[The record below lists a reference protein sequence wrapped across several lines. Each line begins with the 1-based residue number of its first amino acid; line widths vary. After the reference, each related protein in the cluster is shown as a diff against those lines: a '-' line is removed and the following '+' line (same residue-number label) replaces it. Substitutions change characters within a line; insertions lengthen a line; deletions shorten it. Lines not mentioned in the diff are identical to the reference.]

1 MSKRAISRGK
11 RVKQGDIIGYV
22 GATGLAEAPHL
33 HYEFLVNG
41 VHRNPRTVKLP
52 QADPISKSELA
63 AFKLATAPVLTQ
75 LAQNQAPAEF
85 ALNGAR
91 AANQAGSTSAN

>member
-1 MSKRAISRGK
+1 MSRRAVSREK
-11 RVKQGDIIGYV
+11 RVKQGQVIGYV

-52 QADPISKSELA
+52 KAEPISKKERTAFAANSSELIN
-63 AFKLATAPVLTQ
+63 Q
-75 LAQNQAPAEF
+75 LMSRKQIQSNSQVAK
-85 ALNGAR
+85 
-91 AANQAGSTSAN
+91 